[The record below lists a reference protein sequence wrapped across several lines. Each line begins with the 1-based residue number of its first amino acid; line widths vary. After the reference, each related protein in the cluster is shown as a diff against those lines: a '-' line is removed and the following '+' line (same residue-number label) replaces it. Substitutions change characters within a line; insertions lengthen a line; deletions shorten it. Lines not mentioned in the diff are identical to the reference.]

1 MSNQQT
7 KLDKKI
13 ERLSNFAKRPYIP
26 ASMSQIIQQM
36 PTRPYDMT
44 YSVLDFLVLD
54 FYKELTKEPENRKR
68 SKFESAI
75 VKTLSGAAA
84 AVNCIFVI
92 PVAALDSVF
101 SAPALAVVAGQS
113 ISRTKYNN
121 RIKRARKQL
130 SKLKTISNFKDTSKQ
145 NSSQNKPSQDLCI
158 Q

>member
-44 YSVLDFLVLD
+44 YSVLDFLVLS
-54 FYKELTKEPENRKR
+54 FYQELTKEPENRKR

-92 PVAALDSVF
+92 PVAALDSLL
-101 SAPALAVVAGQS
+101 SLPALFVVACQS
-113 ISRTKYNN
+113 VSRTKYNN

-130 SKLKTISNFKDTSKQ
+130 SKLKTALDFKYTQKQSN
-145 NSSQNKPSQDLCI
+145 SQNKPSQDLCL